1 MKKITLLALC
11 LPAFVNAQPAKYIL
25 DGKLTKQNGPVKIYL
40 NKVVNE
46 ALVVDSAE
54 VQNGV
59 FHFEGMV
66 DGPKRAMLILDTK
79 GGSMNFMELP
89 PDTDTRIF
97 FLEKGTIKVTV
108 NGQVSKARIS
118 SPLNDEEVYFNK
130 SMKSVLKSIR
140 QLSKEY
146 NKASATKKEDKGF
159 QQQMALRYQVS
170 HEAQKLL
177 QHKYIAENPNSFFS
191 LMALEELAGL
201 DVNPDMIEPIF
212 LKLSEEVRN
221 TTEGKAFAAEI
232 ARARNLTI
240 GSDAPDFEVPDMNG
254 KMVRLSD
261 FKGKTVFLDFWASW
275 CEPCRREHRK
285 ILEAYNQFKDKNF
298 TIISVALDPPADR
311 KYLLEAIK
319 EDSMVWTNLADPKI
333 DRNHAA
339 RVYGVKAIPQ
349 NYLIDSTGMIFN
361 KDLTGESL
369 YQQLNSLL
377 NKENE

>member
-1 MKKITLLALC
+1 MKKITLIALC
-11 LPAFVNAQPAKYIL
+11 WPIFVNAQPAKYIL
-25 DGKLTKQNGPVKIYL
+25 NGKLNKQNGPVKIYL

-54 VQNGV
+54 VKNGE
-59 FHFEGMV
+59 FRFEGMV
-66 DGPKRAMLILDTK
+66 DGPMRAMLILDTK
-79 GGSMNFMELP
+79 GGGMNFMELP
-89 PDTDTRIF
+89 PDADTRIF
-97 FLEKGTIKVTV
+97 FLEKGNIKVTI
-108 NGQVSKARIS
+108 NEKVSKALIY
-118 SPLNDEEVYFNK
+118 SPINDEEDYFKK

-146 NKASATKKEDKGF
+146 NRASAAKKEDKGF
-159 QQQMALRYQVS
+159 QQQLALRYQVS

-177 QHKYIAENPNSFFS
+177 QHKYIAENPNSFYS

-221 TTEGKAFAAEI
+221 TPEGKAFAAEI
-232 ARARNLTI
+232 ARARNLTV
-240 GSDAPDFEVPDMNG
+240 GSDAPDFEVPDING

-285 ILEAYNQFKDKNF
+285 ILQAYNEFKDKNF

-333 DRNHAA
+333 DRNQAA

-349 NYLIDSTGMIFN
+349 NFLIDSTGMIFN
-361 KDLTGESL
+361 KDLSGESL

-377 NKENE
+377 NKQNE

>member
-40 NKVVNE
+40 NKVVND

-54 VQNGV
+54 VQQGG
-59 FHFEGMV
+59 FRFEGTV
-66 DGPKRAMLILDTK
+66 DGPMRAMLILDTK
-79 GGSMNFMELP
+79 GGGMNFMELP
-89 PDTDTRIF
+89 PDADTRIF
-97 FLEKGTIKVTV
+97 FLEKGTIKVTI
-108 NGQVSKARIS
+108 NGLVSKARIS
-118 SPLNDEEVYFNK
+118 SPINDEEDYFNK

-146 NKASATKKEDKGF
+146 NRASATKKEDKGF
-159 QQQMALRYQVS
+159 QQQLALRYQVS

-177 QHKYIAENPNSFFS
+177 QHKYIAENPNSFLS
-191 LMALEELAGL
+191 LTALEELAGL
-201 DVNPDMIEPIF
+201 NVNPDMIEPIF

-221 TTEGKAFAAEI
+221 TKEGKAFAAEI
-232 ARARNLTI
+232 AQARNLTI

-285 ILEAYNQFKDKNF
+285 LLEVYNQFKDKNF
-298 TIISVALDPPADR
+298 TIISIALDPPADR

-319 EDSMVWTNLADPKI
+319 EDSMVWTNLADPKV
-333 DRNHAA
+333 DKNHAA

-369 YQQLNSLL
+369 YQQLN
-377 NKENE
+377 

>member
-1 MKKITLLALC
+1 MKKITLIALC
-11 LPAFVNAQPAKYIL
+11 LPAFMNAQPAKYIL
-25 DGKLTKQNGPVKIYL
+25 NGKLTKQSGPAKVYL

-46 ALVVDSAE
+46 ALVVDSAV
-54 VQNGV
+54 VQNGE
-59 FHFEGMV
+59 FRFEGTV
-66 DGPKRAMLILDTK
+66 EGPIRAMLILDTK
-79 GGSMNFMELP
+79 GGGIDFMQLP
-89 PDTDTRIF
+89 PDADTRIF
-97 FLEKGTIKVTV
+97 FLEEGTTKVV
-108 NGQVSKARIS
+108 INERVSKARIS
-118 SPLNDEEVYFNK
+118 SPLNEEEINFNK

-146 NKASATKKEDKGF
+146 NRAPASKKDDKGF

-170 HEAQKLL
+170 YEAQKLL

-212 LKLSEEVRN
+212 LKLSEEIRN

-232 ARARNLTI
+232 ARARSLTV
-240 GSDAPDFEVPDMNG
+240 GSDAPDFEVPDING

-285 ILEAYNQFKDKNF
+285 ILEAYKQFKDKNF

-333 DRNHAA
+333 DKNQAA

-349 NYLIDSTGMIFN
+349 NFLIDSTGMIFN
-361 KDLTGESL
+361 KDLSGESL

-377 NKENE
+377 NKQNE

>member
-1 MKKITLLALC
+1 MKKITLIALC
-11 LPAFVNAQPAKYIL
+11 LPIFVNAQPAKYIL
-25 DGKLTKQNGPVKIYL
+25 NGKLTKQNGPVRIYL

-54 VQNGV
+54 VQNGE
-59 FHFEGMV
+59 FRFEGTI
-66 DGPKRAMLILDTK
+66 DGPMRAMLILDTK
-79 GGSMNFMELP
+79 GGGMNFMELP
-89 PDTDTRIF
+89 PDADTRIF
-97 FLEKGTIKVTV
+97 FLEKGNIKVTI
-108 NGQVSKARIS
+108 NEKVSKARIS
-118 SPLNDEEVYFNK
+118 SPINDEAVYFNQ

-146 NKASATKKEDKGF
+146 NRASATKKEDKGF
-159 QQQMALRYQVS
+159 QQQLALRYRVS
-170 HEAQKLL
+170 SEAKKLL
-177 QHKYIAENPNSFFS
+177 QHKYIAENPNSFYS

-201 DVNPDMIEPIF
+201 DVNPDLVEPIF

-221 TTEGKAFAAEI
+221 TPEGKAFAAEI
-232 ARARNLTI
+232 ARARNLTV

-254 KMVRLSD
+254 KMVKLSD
-261 FKGKTVFLDFWASW
+261 FKGKTIFLDFWASW

-285 ILEAYNQFKDKNF
+285 LREAYNQFKDKNF

-311 KYLLEAIK
+311 KFLLEAIQ

-333 DRNHAA
+333 DRNQAA

-369 YQQLNSLL
+369 YQQLNSML
-377 NKENE
+377 NKQNE